1 MKILWVFRRSELD
14 KLDKY
19 EKKRPFKIIMR
30 ILHNII
36 LLLFVLGSIG
46 CTEELDSKPSSEEP
60 TVSNF
65 SLVYAIDE
73 KPSGMKEANRLGI
86 WYPISDFDAVGL
98 YLPPGKSMEVIVKN
112 IEGDSEPKL
121 LVGTYSR
128 YNAGDIPTTINLV
141 SGTNTVKDSKGG
153 LLYLRYVTDESPSGK
168 VEVTF
173 SGGEPVPVYKLGET
187 SHEQW
192 LEMLDTMSFRNVQMV
207 SERTMVVVS
216 KETALS
222 YKDVS
227 QDEML
232 MKLDRAWDMEDYI
245 SGIDGSSELHKS
257 NVHKLLITE
266 TADPDY
272 FMAANRY
279 RVMVS
284 HDACDRIMDPK
295 RISSNSWGIWHEMGH
310 MHQTIR
316 WDWAQVDE
324 VTVNIYS
331 LAALYGFNGAM
342 VWLKGHDIWDVLE
355 DYFQVPLDDRNYN
368 TSGMLTGKGR
378 LAMFRQLWMAFG
390 DEFYIKV
397 HQLSREDNGE
407 SQRVKSR
414 SFNYGNEKMAYFM
427 LISSKACG
435 YNLKDFFIQWG
446 FKLPQEA
453 FDALDALNL
462 PDPEID
468 LLKLRE

>member
-1 MKILWVFRRSELD
+1 LI
-14 KLDKY
+14 KLGKNENNIVEYKFQETKY
-19 EKKRPFKIIMR
+19 VMR
-30 ILHNII
+30 ILKSII
-36 LLLFVLGSIG
+36 LLPVVLGLIS
-46 CTEELDSKPSSEEP
+46 CTEKVDSKPSSEEQ
-60 TVSNF
+60 TDNNF
-65 SLVYAIDE
+65 SLVYAIEE
-73 KPSGMKEANRLGI
+73 KPSGMKEADRLGI
-86 WYPISDFDAVGL
+86 WYPISDFEAVGL
-98 YLPPGKSMEVIVKN
+98 YLPPDQYIEIIVKN
-112 IEGDSEPKL
+112 IEGNSEPKL

-128 YNAGDIPTTINLV
+128 YKAGDIPTTINLV
-141 SGTNTVKDSKGG
+141 SGTNTVNDSKGG
-153 LLYLRYVTDESPSGK
+153 LLYLRYVTNDIPSGK

-173 SGGEPVPVYKLGET
+173 RGGEPVPVYKLGET
-187 SHEQW
+187 THEQW
-192 LEMLDTMSFRNVQMV
+192 LEMLDTMSFRNVQMI

-222 YKDVS
+222 FKDVS

-232 MKLDRAWDMEDYI
+232 VKLDRVSDIEDYI
-245 SGIDGSSELHKS
+245 SGIGGSSELHKS

-284 HDACDRIMDPK
+284 HNACDRIMDPK

-316 WDWAQVDE
+316 WDWAEVDE

-331 LAALYGFNGAM
+331 LAALYGFNGDMA
-342 VWLKGHDIWDVLE
+342 WLKGHDIWDVLE

-368 TSGMLTGKGR
+368 TSGMLKGKGR

-407 SQRVKSR
+407 SQKVKAR
-414 SFNYGNEKMAYFM
+414 DFRYGNEKMAYFM
-427 LISSKACG
+427 LISSKASG
-435 YNLKDFFIQWG
+435 YNLKNFFIQWG
-446 FKLPQEA
+446 FKLPQED
-453 FDALDALNL
+453 FGALDALGL
-462 PDPEID
+462 PDPTVD